1 MSCALSPASRTSKV
15 EFEFELLSSVWRP
28 LERRSNQRNRR
39 RQITKHQLGF
49 DANQAVAEPRKLA
62 IAASVRRAAAR
73 MIAAI
78 HLDDELDAR
87 RAEISNEASTDRHLP
102 AKANAELARVERGP
116 EASLRLGE
124 ARAVLQSEDHLSWS
138 PVCGVA
144 RRSC

>member
-1 MSCALSPASRTSKV
+1 
-15 EFEFELLSSVWRP
+15 
-28 LERRSNQRNRR
+28 
-39 RQITKHQLGF
+39 
-49 DANQAVAEPRKLA
+49 
-62 IAASVRRAAAR
+62 

-102 AKANAELARVERGP
+102 AKANADLARVERGP

-124 ARAVLQSEDHLSWS
+124 ARAVLPSEDHLSWS

-144 RRSC
+144 RRSCEWLDLALDVSQNGRRAGSHNVRVLFRHYRRLWARGRQRDKRLRREER